1 MQVTLIKENSDGS
14 ANYSFDLTREEE
26 ESLIRAGILSAL
38 KEAIRL
44 GDELKIV
51 EEDDENEQSTD
62 SMGNP

>member
-14 ANYSFDLTREEE
+14 ANYSFDLTKDEEQ
-26 ESLIRAGILSAL
+26 SLIRMGILAAL

-44 GDELKIV
+44 GDELKVV
-51 EEDDENEQSTD
+51 EEEDNEQSTD

>member
-26 ESLIRAGILSAL
+26 ESLIRAGIMTAL
-38 KEAIRL
+38 KEAVRL
-44 GDELKIV
+44 GDQLKVV
-51 EEDDENEQSTD
+51 EEEDNEQSTD

>member
-26 ESLIRAGILSAL
+26 ESLIRIGILSAL
-38 KEAIRL
+38 KEAMRL

-51 EEDDENEQSTD
+51 EEDDDE
-62 SMGNP
+62 

>member
-44 GDELKIV
+44 GDELKVV
-51 EEDDENEQSTD
+51 EEENNEQSTD

>member
-26 ESLIRAGILSAL
+26 ESLIRAGLMAAL

-44 GDELKIV
+44 GDELKVV
-51 EEDDENEQSTD
+51 EEENNEQSTD
-62 SMGNP
+62 SMGNS

>member
-1 MQVTLIKENSDGS
+1 MQVTLIKENDDGS

-44 GDELKIV
+44 GDQLKVV
-51 EEDDENEQSTD
+51 EEEENEQSTD

>member
-26 ESLIRAGILSAL
+26 ESLIRAGIMTAL

-44 GDELKIV
+44 GDQLKVV
-51 EEDDENEQSTD
+51 EEEDNEQSTD

>member
-26 ESLIRAGILSAL
+26 ESLIRAGIMTAL

-44 GDELKIV
+44 GDELKVV
-51 EEDDENEQSTD
+51 EEKDNEQSTD
-62 SMGNP
+62 SMGNS

>member
-1 MQVTLIKENSDGS
+1 MQVTLIKENDDGS

-44 GDELKIV
+44 GDELKVV
-51 EEDDENEQSTD
+51 EEEDNEQSTD
-62 SMGNP
+62 SMGNS

>member
-14 ANYSFDLTREEE
+14 ANYLFDLTKEEE
-26 ESLIRAGILSAL
+26 QSLIRMGILAAL

-44 GDELKIV
+44 GDELKV
-51 EEDDENEQSTD
+51 LEEEDNEQSTD

>member
-51 EEDDENEQSTD
+51 EEDENEQSTD

>member
-26 ESLIRAGILSAL
+26 QSLIRMGILAAL

-44 GDELKIV
+44 GDELKVV
-51 EEDDENEQSTD
+51 EEEGNE
-62 SMGNP
+62 

>member
-26 ESLIRAGILSAL
+26 ESLIRAGIMAAL

-44 GDELKIV
+44 GDELKVV
-51 EEDDENEQSTD
+51 EEDKCE
-62 SMGNP
+62 

>member
-1 MQVTLIKENSDGS
+1 MQVTLIKENEDGS

-44 GDELKIV
+44 GDQLKVV
-51 EEDDENEQSTD
+51 EEEDNEQSTD
-62 SMGNP
+62 SMGNS

>member
-1 MQVTLIKENSDGS
+1 MQVTLTKENEDGS

-44 GDELKIV
+44 GDELKVV
-51 EEDDENEQSTD
+51 EEEDNEQSTD
-62 SMGNP
+62 SMGNS

>member
-1 MQVTLIKENSDGS
+1 MQVTLIKENDDGS

-44 GDELKIV
+44 GDQLKVV
-51 EEDDENEQSTD
+51 EEEDNEQSTD

>member
-14 ANYSFDLTREEE
+14 ANYSFDLTKEEE
-26 ESLIRAGILSAL
+26 QSLIRMGILAAL

-44 GDELKIV
+44 GDELKVV
-51 EEDDENEQSTD
+51 EDEDNEQSTD

>member
-26 ESLIRAGILSAL
+26 ESLIRAGIMTAL

-44 GDELKIV
+44 GDELKVV
-51 EEDDENEQSTD
+51 EEEDNEQSTD
-62 SMGNP
+62 SMGNS